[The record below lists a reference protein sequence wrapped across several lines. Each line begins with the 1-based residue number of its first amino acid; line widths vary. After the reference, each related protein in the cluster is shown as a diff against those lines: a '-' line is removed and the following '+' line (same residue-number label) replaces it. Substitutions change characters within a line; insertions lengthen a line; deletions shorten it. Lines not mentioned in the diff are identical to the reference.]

1 MDSVLNL
8 AEELLPLFCCK
19 RFSSDEFLL
28 KTITDKV
35 CFYIMNACNINYVPT
50 ELTRSAALSALG
62 EFLQLKKGS
71 GHIDFDSIDM
81 ESAVKSLNIG
91 DTSVTLGSNAGKK
104 SNEQRFDETVT
115 AMLHSLDESQ
125 LARFRKLIW

>member
-1 MDSVLNL
+1 MDSVFKL

-19 RFSSDEFLL
+19 RYSGDELL
-28 KTITDKV
+28 LRTVTEKV

-50 ELTRSAALSALG
+50 ELTRSAALLALG

-81 ESAVKSLNIG
+81 ETAVKSLNIG
-91 DTSVTLGSNAGKK
+91 DTYVTLDANTGKK
-104 SNEQRFDETVT
+104 SKEQRFDQMT
-115 AMLHSLDESQ
+115 AALLNAIDESQ
-125 LARFRKLIW
+125 LARFRKLVW